1 MTQRKNM
8 KPKRLHPVTS
18 DCRRTFDIRDISR
31 AGGFRRWL
39 DFPLMGIRSS
49 RDYVEIYSTIDCTRP
64 PQIILIEWRRITFCL
79 KPFFNCPQCSRRA
92 VILYSDSL
100 RSYCRHCA
108 GLWFPSQRQRRRTR
122 LKLKARKI
130 RAALDN
136 YGAPGDKLPTRRYR
150 QARKTYHRQIAKL
163 MQIEREPMSK
173 VAQRHSSSYRDR
185 ERDSDGKFIAAE
197 QVTDYDD

>member
-1 MTQRKNM
+1 MPSNDPAQDM

-18 DCRRTFDIRDISR
+18 DRRRTFDIRDIAR
-31 AGGFRRWL
+31 AGGFRRRL

-49 RDYVEIYSTIDCTRP
+49 RDYVEIYSTIDRTRP
-64 PQIILIEWRRITFCL
+64 PQIILIEWRRITFGL

-108 GLWFPSQRQRRRTR
+108 GLWFPSQRQHRRTR

-136 YGAPGDKLPTRRYR
+136 SGAPRR
-150 QARKTYHRQIAKL
+150 QASNPPLSTSAKDLSPSNRQAH
-163 MQIEREPMSK
+163 
-173 VAQRHSSSYRDR
+173 ADR
-185 ERDSDGKFIAAE
+185 ARANEQSRPAALI
-197 QVTDYDD
+197 QLSR